1 MPKSFNFDAAPFDC
15 LTPEQSQWVRDS
27 VDIAYFPEG
36 ATLIAPG
43 DAPACLFVIIKGH
56 VQQTDQGEVLAVFGP
71 DQSFDGRSLV
81 AAHAS
86 HLFTAAEEVIVYQV
100 PRDLLLRLIALNS
113 AFGALLLSDIS
124 KKMKA
129 LDERRSQRETHA
141 LMMTPLEQAFV
152 RPAQFVEETLDV
164 YQVAE
169 LLEREHLTHVL
180 VRRVG
185 SEEVGI
191 FTSTD
196 VRRAL
201 LSSRSPHQLPVG
213 ELTTW
218 SLIEAQYRSSVFE
231 ALILM
236 IRHGVHRVV
245 VVRDGKIM
253 GVMEQLDLLS
263 FISNHSHLIWAQVQ
277 KASTLGELKE
287 ACANIHRLI
296 ALLSESQVRVGMIA
310 RLVQELNTK
319 VYTRLWH
326 MIAPEELIQN
336 SAVIVMGSEGR
347 GEQILRTDQD
357 NGLIIRDGFECTEL
371 GNITARFN
379 DALYE
384 FGFPPCKGGIMMR
397 NPLWCQHLSNFKETI
412 RQWVFHPNPETHMR
426 LAIFSDANTVC
437 GEHAFLQELKEYFY
451 RSLQDSPTFF
461 AHFARAADSFAEQ
474 NSWWSRLLGGGDAN
488 EIDIKKLGI
497 FPIVHGIRSL
507 ALEKRLEAT
516 STEDRIEALVQRGAL
531 PEDNGTDLKETLAF
545 LMEIRLK
552 QGLTQLALGQR
563 PDNIVRISELS
574 TLERDLLRDSL
585 QLVKG
590 FRSLLHHHFKLDAV

>member
-1 MPKSFNFDAAPFDC
+1 MPKSFNFNAPPFDC
-15 LTPEQSQWVRDS
+15 LTSEQQQWVRDS
-27 VDIAYFPEG
+27 VDIAYFPAG

-43 DAPACLFVIIKGH
+43 DAPPCLFVLIKGH

-81 AAHAS
+81 SAHAS
-86 HLFTAAEEVIVYQV
+86 HLFTAAEEVIAYQV
-100 PRDLLLRLIALNS
+100 PRDVLLRLISLNS
-113 AFGALLLSDIS
+113 VFGALLLSDIS

-141 LMMTPLEQAFV
+141 LMMTSLEQAFV
-152 RPAQFVEETLDV
+152 RPARFVEETLDV
-164 YQVAE
+164 YQVTA
-169 LLEREHLTHVL
+169 LLEQEHLTHVL
-180 VRRVG
+180 VKRENG
-185 SEEVGI
+185 EVGI

-201 LSSRSPHQLPVG
+201 LSNQNPHQLPVG
-213 ELTTW
+213 QLTTW
-218 SLIEAQYRSSVFE
+218 ALIEASHRASVFE

-245 VVRDGKIM
+245 VKRDGQII

-277 KASTLGELKE
+277 KASTLEELKE

-326 MIAPEELIQN
+326 MIAPDDLIQN

-357 NGLIIRDGFECTEL
+357 NGLIIRDGFHCPDLEK
-371 GNITARFN
+371 ITGQFN
-379 DALYE
+379 DALYD

-397 NPLWCQHLSNFKETI
+397 NPLWCQSLKEFKETV
-412 RQWVFHPNPETHMR
+412 RQWVFHPNAETHMR
-426 LAIFSDANTVC
+426 LAIFSDAQTVC

-474 NSWWSRLLGGGDAN
+474 NSWWSRLIGGGDAN

-507 ALEKRLEAT
+507 ALEKRLEST
-516 STEDRIEALVQRGAL
+516 STEERIDTLVQRGVL
-531 PEDNGTDLKETLAF
+531 REDNGTDLKETLAF

-552 QGLTQLALGQR
+552 QGLQQLALGQR
-563 PDNIVRISELS
+563 PDNIVRISGLS

-590 FRSLLHHHFKLDAV
+590 FRTLLHHHFKLDAV